1 MEISPNVEHYADASP
16 NRVGGVIDNLKQR
29 LAVGAAVIA
38 ASFAAAPGA
47 ENFDNEA
54 QASQVP
60 ATEVNPIS
68 ESGVSFSDCANAAL
82 AHTASFR
89 TRVTTNRTNGRITNA
104 VGRFT
109 GQIEVPS
116 IVECDGVRTVRV
128 SGIANRHLVTPVL
141 TLVGRNKDR
150 ESISGHFSATQQ
162 CKKVGR
168 IFSSMLIRTTYS
180 DDGRTVT
187 STDTVRADRPNK
199 C

>member
-1 MEISPNVEHYADASP
+1 MEARPNIEQYTDSNP
-16 NRVGGVIDNLKQR
+16 NTVGGVIDNLKQK
-29 LAVGAAVIA
+29 LAVGAAVLA
-38 ASFAAAPGA
+38 ASFGAAPSV

-54 QASQVP
+54 RANQVP

-68 ESGVSFSDCANAAL
+68 ESGVTFSDCANAAL

-89 TRVTTNRTNGRITNA
+89 TRVTTNRTNSRITSA

-116 IVECDGVRTVRV
+116 IVECDGVRIVRV
-128 SGIANRHLVTPVL
+128 SGIANQHQVTPVL
-141 TLVGRNKDR
+141 TLVGRNRDK
-150 ESISGHFSATQQ
+150 ESISGRFSATQQ

-168 IFSSMLIRTTYS
+168 IFSSMLIKTTYS
-180 DDGRTVT
+180 DDGRTVS
-187 STDTVRADRPNK
+187 STDTVRADRSNK